1 MSVRSMEP
9 QSSVEASDGEWSWV
23 VAVVSFTAQLLSC
36 GSPQAV
42 GVLYPEWLAAFRGG
56 KAPTA
61 WVGSLASGVGLLASP
76 ICSAWVLNFG
86 ARPVTVFSGVVVAGG
101 FFLSAFTPSIQFL
114 IFSYRIVVGLGCGL
128 VYVATVT
135 ITCQYFHK
143 RCGLALG
150 IVTTGTEACKLF
162 LGDGEAEAQQ
172 GCFEHFLVTV
182 NAFRR
187 PPPGTSVG
195 GFLYAAIQ
203 VELIE
208 GFGLDRRLLVVGALS
223 LNIIA
228 CAGLMRPLRLPRYLH
243 KQKAALRRT
252 KEMLPAGLEKTPV
265 AADLS
270 PPTHFIEKST
280 VPTPSDGVDI
290 PLDVEE
296 TCARETKLFNKFS
309 PKRVIKVKQQ
319 ACCKYMKNKAAFL
332 HSRVYLSLCVF
343 LFLFSL
349 GSCPPVLFM
358 EDVAQSKGLTEE
370 TGTIPLVSITATGNC
385 LGKVLLG
392 VMVDLKRINRARTS
406 TFLCCL
412 ALGWLSLSFQAS
424 TRTLAFGS
432 CRRLWGSAQGVGP
445 SHLAPPPSWLTQAD
459 GILMFFGG
467 FGVILGPPVVGWF
480 YDRSQRYDFAFY
492 FSGSCVLLGG
502 FTLLLSSLPC
512 WDEGENEDAE
522 IRERR
527 HHS

>member
-1 MSVRSMEP
+1 MEP

-36 GSPQAV
+36 GSPQAM

-114 IFSYRIVVGLGCGL
+114 IFSYGIVDACFGNAGLGCGL

-150 IVTTGTEACKLF
+150 IVTT
-162 LGDGEAEAQQ
+162 
-172 GCFEHFLVTV
+172 
-182 NAFRR
+182 
-187 PPPGTSVG
+187 GTSVG

-252 KEMLPAGLEKTPV
+252 KEMLP
-265 AADLS
+265 
-270 PPTHFIEKST
+270 KST

-406 TFLCCL
+406 TFLWCL